1 MNKLYF
7 PFFKDN
13 ETMKTLDE
21 YPDGNPA
28 LQSALC
34 GLLCINSQT
43 DRITWY
49 KTLFKDFNPK
59 KDEIFKLTALF
70 DKTAQELNNM
80 NFNFKLALPN
90 DNAPLFS
97 RIIAISDW
105 CKGLIL
111 GLDIFLLIENT
122 KISQNCQEYIGDVVK
137 ISQISNSNF
146 QDNND
151 EDTDFENIV
160 EYLRIGFLLLYEEL
174 QPLNLGNN
182 YLAQRNG

>member
-7 PFFKDN
+7 PFFKDH

-34 GLLCINSQT
+34 GLLCINSQA

-49 KTLFKDFNPK
+49 KTLFKDFRPN
-59 KDEIFKLTALF
+59 KDEILRLTALF
-70 DKTAQELNNM
+70 DKTVQELNGM
-80 NFNFKLALPN
+80 NFNFKLVLPN

-111 GLDIFLLIENT
+111 GLDIFRLIANT
-122 KISQNCQEYIGDVVK
+122 KIPQNCQEYIEDVVK
-137 ISQISNSNF
+137 ISRISNLDF
-146 QDNND
+146 QNNND

-160 EYLRIGFLLLYEEL
+160 EYLRIGLLLLYEEL
-174 QPLNLGNN
+174 QPLNVESN